1 MVHDAPANEKDVS
14 TLSLIWAIIRG
25 MRLLIAALLFS
36 MSFAGSVTCAQ
47 SYPSKPIRLI
57 VPYPAGGGTDI
68 VARLLAQKLTDAFG
82 QQIVIDNR
90 GGANAI
96 IGTELGA
103 KASPDGYTLLFA
115 LPANVAVN
123 PGLYSNL
130 PYDPIRDF
138 APVAQI
144 NTFAML
150 LVSHPSLPASTVAEL
165 LQLARARS
173 GKLNFASSGEGSGP
187 HLSMELFKSMT
198 KTDITHIPYKG
209 GGPAVNDLVAGQ
221 VQLMTGTLMST
232 LPFVRANRLKAL
244 GVTSTRRSQAAP
256 DVPAIGET
264 VSGYDFSNWHGILAP
279 RGTPAP
285 IIERLSVEMRKVLRS
300 RDVRER
306 LASQGAD
313 AVDGT
318 PDEFTV
324 FIRTEIVKYQQLLT
338 SAGIRRQ

>member
-1 MVHDAPANEKDVS
+1 MRPFIVS
-14 TLSLIWAIIRG
+14 
-25 MRLLIAALLFS
+25 LLFA
-36 MSFAGSVTCAQ
+36 MLFASGVTQAQ
-47 SYPSKPIRLI
+47 SYPTKPIRLI
-57 VPYPAGGGTDI
+57 VPYPPGGGTDI
-68 VARLLAQKLTDAFG
+68 VARLVAQKLTDTFG
-82 QQIVIDNR
+82 QQVVIDNR

-130 PYDPIRDF
+130 PYDPVRDF
-138 APVAQI
+138 VPIAQL

-150 LVSHPSLPASTVAEL
+150 LVSHPSLPATTVTEL
-165 LQLARARS
+165 VQLARARS

-198 KTDITHIPYKG
+198 RTDITHIPYKG

-244 GVTSTRRSQAAP
+244 GVTSIRRSQAAP
-256 DVPAIGET
+256 DIPAIGET
-264 VSGYDFSNWHGILAP
+264 IAGYDFSNWHGILAP
-279 RGTPAP
+279 RGTPTP
-285 IIERLSVEMRKVLRS
+285 IVERLSLEIRNVLRS
-300 RDVRER
+300 RDTRER

-313 AVDGT
+313 SVDST
-318 PDEFTV
+318 PDEFTA
-324 FIRTEIVKYQQLLT
+324 FIKTEIVKYQQLLN